1 MAKEKNSKN
10 EKNNGR
16 SFMKDFR
23 AELKKVVWPTSKQMV
38 NNVVAVLTIVIITA
52 LIVFVLDLG
61 FGAMNKYGIDKI
73 KSNVQK
79 NNTTTQNTDN
89 NEIPAEGTEGENQE
103 VPAEQQA
110 ESEADTNNVETTET
124 TDAGATE
131 EVKSAD

>member
-10 EKNNGR
+10 EKTKTR
-16 SFMKDFR
+16 SFGKDFR

-61 FGAMNKYGIDKI
+61 FGAMNKYGVDKL
-73 KSNVQK
+73 KEKVHK
-79 NNTTTQNTDN
+79 NNTTTQVVDNTA
-89 NEIPAEGTEGENQE
+89 PAEGTENENLEATAEE
-103 VPAEQQA
+103 VSTDVAP
-110 ESEADTNNVETTET
+110 TET
-124 TDAGATE
+124 TNAETPA